1 MTKNVA
7 QNPQTKIPQRV
18 RRGAIAL
25 FYVSVGVLCVLAI
38 WNALAP
44 DGFASIGP
52 ALKRVSW
59 VGLVAS
65 AGSLIG
71 VYAMVWVMEQVA
83 LKDANAP
90 KKARM
95 QLAVPLIVNALATG
109 AGFGIMSGGALR
121 ARLYAPAGVKPTTA
135 FFVAS
140 CVTLMSVLGG
150 GLVAGLGLV
159 LANVHV
165 MGLAA
170 PIAGLPRIIGA
181 GVLASVIGLMLLG
194 GSQGRTIRV
203 AAHEYQLPPM
213 RGFLWR
219 IGLGAA
225 DWLFSA
231 LALYVLLP
239 PAVRPP
245 YLDFAATFAAFQLI
259 AMLTGAPGGLG
270 VFEAMMLSFGSG
282 YASPE
287 LMAASLIC
295 YRITTFVAPVAL
307 GLAALAILEA
317 LRGKQRRLSAAP
329 AERD

>member
-1 MTKNVA
+1 MALNL
-7 QNPQTKIPQRV
+7 QIKIPQGV

-25 FYVSVGVLCVLAI
+25 FYVLVGVLCVLAI
-38 WNALAP
+38 RNALAP
-44 DGFASIGP
+44 NGFASIAP

-59 VGLVAS
+59 VDLIASVGALV
-65 AGSLIG
+65 G
-71 VYAMVWVMEQVA
+71 VYAIVWVLEQVA

-90 KKARM
+90 EKARM
-95 QLAVPLIVNALATG
+95 QLAVPLIVNVLAAG

-121 ARLYAPAGVKPTTA
+121 ARLYAPVGVKPTTA
-135 FFVAS
+135 FVVAS

-170 PIAGLPRIIGA
+170 PIAVLPRIIGA
-181 GVLASVIGLMLLG
+181 SVLASVIGLMLLG

-203 AAHEYQLPPM
+203 AGNDYQLPPM

-239 PAVRPP
+239 PSVRPP
-245 YLDFAATFAAFQLI
+245 YLDFAATFAAFQLV

-282 YASPE
+282 QTSPE
-287 LMAASLIC
+287 FMAASLIC
-295 YRITTFVAPVAL
+295 YRITTFVAPVGL
-307 GLAALAILEA
+307 GLAALTILEA
-317 LRGKQRRLSAAP
+317 LRGKQRQVSGAP
-329 AERD
+329 AKRD